1 MLSMDDLFKGRQF
14 DREIIILCVR
24 WYLRFKLSLARQAH
38 LNDRDQ
44 RAVLFKCRDG
54 SAAIVWLWHGALH
67 RFVTGAENA
76 TLAGR
81 PIVSR
86 IEWPGSFLP
95 HIDAAIGP
103 RFDRRN
109 TSII

>member
-44 RAVLFKCRDG
+44 LAVLFKCRDG

-81 PIVSR
+81 PIASSHR
-86 IEWPGSFLP
+86 AGSFLP
-95 HIDAAIGP
+95 HIDAAIGL